1 MNPNFHIEQIC
12 TDDFKEIQRCQLD
25 IFSTLSHNLEK
36 TGIPYW
42 LGYGTLIGALRHGGF
57 IPWDD
62 DMDICIPYSCKNIL
76 LDLEMDLDITFSEVD
91 ERLYRVHVKGGT
103 YSSGQIDIFILDEN
117 HVEDFGRFSEL
128 MESEIYPLKRS
139 SFNGIDC
146 FIPNDPYNWFKRKY
160 GGKDPLKTCLLWNH
174 SINCYWDDGFEIFKY
189 EFDYDKLED
198 RWKRYIV

>member
-1 MNPNFHIEQIC
+1 MNPNSHIEQIC
-12 TDDFKEIQRCQLD
+12 TDGFKEIQRLRLGL
-25 IFSTLSHNLEK
+25 FSALSRDLEK
-36 TGIPYW
+36 AGIPYW
-42 LGYGTLIGALRHGGF
+42 IGYGTLIGALRHGGF

-62 DMDICIPYSCKNIL
+62 DLDICIPYSFKKIL
-76 LDLEMDLDITFSEVD
+76 LDLEMDLDITFSGVD
-91 ERLYRVHVKGGT
+91 NRLYRAHAKGNT
-103 YSSGQIDIFILDEN
+103 NPLAQIDIFILYEN

-128 MESEIYPLKRS
+128 MESEIYPLKRY

-146 FIPNDPYNWFKRKY
+146 FIPNNPHDWFKRKY

-189 EFDYDKLED
+189 EFDYDELED